1 MSKNEFRDLLGILR
15 YYLIGGLGMGIA
27 ISSLAVAGGI
37 VLLKPIDG
45 LLLSPRAIT
54 AMIVLLLGVMTGL
67 LAFLVLLP
75 AELKLMRREAAV
87 RLYAQ
92 RMSRKR

>member
-1 MSKNEFRDLLGILR
+1 MSQSEFKELLGILR
-15 YYLIGGLGMGIA
+15 YYLIGGLAMGIA
-27 ISSLAVAGGI
+27 SSSVAVTGGI
-37 VLLKPIDG
+37 VLLSPIDG

-54 AMIVLLLGVMTGL
+54 ALIVVSIGLMTGL

-75 AELKLMRREAAV
+75 AELKLMRRKAAAT
-87 RLYAQ
+87 LYAQ